1 MELDGKV
8 AAITGATGSIGRGI
22 AMRFA
27 RAGARLGLID
37 HDAAK
42 GAALARDLASA
53 VGDAR
58 FIHADVAAC
67 GEAQRAIDAVAASF
81 GRLDILVNSLWSRTP
96 WRPLLEKDE
105 EDFRGSL
112 ELGLFGTLRAMRA
125 AVPHM
130 RRLGGGRII
139 NIAAPY
145 GHTSLFNIADAVTV
159 GYSLQGLTRAAAAE
173 WGQYQI
179 LTNLLVPSLVD
190 IPEFQQYRAQNPAYV
205 DALIAMMP
213 LRRLGDP
220 IEDIGGAA
228 LLLACDEGCFITGH
242 PIYADGGQ
250 FMNPAT
256 FKPPAEPH
264 P

>member
-1 MELDGKV
+1 MELKGRV
-8 AAITGATGSIGRGI
+8 AAISGATGSIGRGI

-27 RAGARLGLID
+27 RAGAELALID
-37 HDAAK
+37 HDAAE
-42 GAALARDLASA
+42 GATLARKIAA
-53 VGDAR
+53 TGGKCR
-58 FIHADVAAC
+58 FIQADFAAR
-67 GEAQRAIDAVAASF
+67 GEAQRAIDEAAAAF
-81 GRLDILVNSLWSRTP
+81 GRLDILVNSNWSRTP

-105 EDFRGSL
+105 EDFRAAL
-112 ELGLFGTLRAMRA
+112 ELGLFGALRSMRA

-130 RRLGGGRII
+130 RKVGGGRII

-145 GHTSLFNIADAVTV
+145 GHTSLVNIADAVTV

-205 DALIAMMP
+205 DALIGMMP

-256 FKPPAEPH
+256 FKPPAEQRS
-264 P
+264 